1 MKVYGLAEVLA
12 SSILVQPVEIIARE
26 KYMSNFHLYL
36 TNCDESDCIT
46 IRESCITGAIPIL
59 TNHGVFKERDGIHFE
74 LKDNDHMSYI
84 KIAIEILKIMKDPN
98 IDTFRQK
105 LKGSKT
111 VIKWIDIAAKWL
123 EEDL

>member
-1 MKVYGLAEVLA
+1 MLPMKLSEKKLK
-12 SSILVQPVEIIARE
+12 LETLEIA
-26 KYMSNFHLYL
+26 L
-36 TNCDESDCIT
+36 TDLDRI
-46 IRESCITGAIPIL
+46 
-59 TNHGVFKERDGIHFE
+59 
-74 LKDNDHMSYI
+74 
-84 KIAIEILKIMKDPN
+84 IEILKIMKDPN